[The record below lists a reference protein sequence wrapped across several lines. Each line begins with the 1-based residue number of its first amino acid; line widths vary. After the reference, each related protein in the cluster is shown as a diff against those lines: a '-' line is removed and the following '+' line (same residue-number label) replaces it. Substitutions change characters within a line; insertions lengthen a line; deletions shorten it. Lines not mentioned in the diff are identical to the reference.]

1 MSSEAEIRKRKIY
14 RVTFVGFVVN
24 LVLSVL
30 KLAAGIVG
38 RSGAMVADAV
48 HSFSDLA
55 TDVVVIA
62 FAKISAKPRD
72 DGHDYGHGKYETLA
86 TIIISLALAA
96 VGAGILLSSI
106 RAIRIVVD
114 GGELPR
120 PGAVALAA
128 AVVSIVIKE
137 ILYRYTVREGCRV
150 ESPSMVA
157 NAWHHRSDALSSLG
171 TLAGI
176 GCAYFLGQRWRIADP
191 IAALVVAVFIFKVAF
206 DLIRTGLGEL
216 LERSL
221 PDETEQEILGIV
233 TADPEVGEP
242 HNLRTRRRQHIAQTL
257 KITAV
262 HGGNTTQRGT
272 RRKRQ
277 HGEKCAGALHQVRI
291 KRCKTC
297 HQQSTENADDRNH
310 RQRRRFDLPHVTKM
324 S

>member
-1 MSSEAEIRKRKIY
+1 MSCEAEARKRVIY

-24 LVLSVL
+24 LVLTAM
-30 KLAAGIVG
+30 KFAAGIVG

-48 HSFSDLA
+48 HSCSDMA

-137 ILYRYTVREGCRV
+137 ILYRYTVRE
-150 ESPSMVA
+150 
-157 NAWHHRSDALSSLG
+157 LS
-171 TLAGI
+171 
-176 GCAYFLGQRWRIADP
+176 
-191 IAALVVAVFIFKVAF
+191 
-206 DLIRTGLGEL
+206 LI
-216 LERSL
+216 
-221 PDETEQEILGIV
+221 
-233 TADPEVGEP
+233 
-242 HNLRTRRRQHIAQTL
+242 HI
-257 KITAV
+257 
-262 HGGNTTQRGT
+262 
-272 RRKRQ
+272 
-277 HGEKCAGALHQVRI
+277 
-291 KRCKTC
+291 
-297 HQQSTENADDRNH
+297 
-310 RQRRRFDLPHVTKM
+310 
-324 S
+324 

>member
-1 MSSEAEIRKRKIY
+1 MSCEAEARKRVIY

-24 LVLSVL
+24 LVLTAM
-30 KLAAGIVG
+30 KFAAGIVG

-48 HSFSDLA
+48 HSCSDMA

-137 ILYRYTVREGCRV
+137 ILYRYTVREGRRAW
-150 ESPSMVA
+150 SPMPGITA
-157 NAWHHRSDALSSLG
+157 ATPFRRWGRWRASDVPISSGSGGASPIPSQRWSSQSLSS
-171 TLAGI
+171 
-176 GCAYFLGQRWRIADP
+176 R
-191 IAALVVAVFIFKVAF
+191 
-206 DLIRTGLGEL
+206 L
-216 LERSL
+216 L
-221 PDETEQEILGIV
+221 
-233 TADPEVGEP
+233 
-242 HNLRTRRRQHIAQTL
+242 
-257 KITAV
+257 
-262 HGGNTTQRGT
+262 
-272 RRKRQ
+272 
-277 HGEKCAGALHQVRI
+277 
-291 KRCKTC
+291 
-297 HQQSTENADDRNH
+297 ST
-310 RQRRRFDLPHVTKM
+310 
-324 S
+324 

>member
-1 MSSEAEIRKRKIY
+1 MSCEAEARKRVIY

-24 LVLSVL
+24 LVLTAM
-30 KLAAGIVG
+30 KFAAGIVG

-48 HSFSDLA
+48 HSCSDMA

-137 ILYRYTVREGCRV
+137 ILYRYTVREGCRSKARAW
-150 ESPSMVA
+150 SPMPGITAATPFRRWGRWRV
-157 NAWHHRSDALSSLG
+157 SDVPISSGSGGASPIPSQRWSSQSLSS
-171 TLAGI
+171 
-176 GCAYFLGQRWRIADP
+176 R
-191 IAALVVAVFIFKVAF
+191 
-206 DLIRTGLGEL
+206 L
-216 LERSL
+216 L
-221 PDETEQEILGIV
+221 
-233 TADPEVGEP
+233 
-242 HNLRTRRRQHIAQTL
+242 
-257 KITAV
+257 
-262 HGGNTTQRGT
+262 
-272 RRKRQ
+272 
-277 HGEKCAGALHQVRI
+277 
-291 KRCKTC
+291 
-297 HQQSTENADDRNH
+297 ST
-310 RQRRRFDLPHVTKM
+310 
-324 S
+324 

>member
-1 MSSEAEIRKRKIY
+1 MSCEAEARKRVIY

-24 LVLSVL
+24 LVLTAM
-30 KLAAGIVG
+30 KFAAGIAG

-48 HSFSDLA
+48 HSCSDML
-55 TDVVVIA
+55 TDIVVIA
-62 FAKISAKPRD
+62 FAKVSAKPRD

-128 AVVSIVIKE
+128 AAVSIVVKA
-137 ILYRYTVREGCRV
+137 ILYRYTVREGRRV

-176 GCAYFLGQRWRIADP
+176 GCAYFLGQRWRIVHVRVDGAMSVARSHELTVDIERRLRARFGEGTIISIHVEPAKCPSGAEIPGVDP
-191 IAALVVAVFIFKVAF
+191 P
-206 DLIRTGLGEL
+206 
-216 LERSL
+216 SC
-221 PDETEQEILGIV
+221 P
-233 TADPEVGEP
+233 
-242 HNLRTRRRQHIAQTL
+242 
-257 KITAV
+257 
-262 HGGNTTQRGT
+262 
-272 RRKRQ
+272 
-277 HGEKCAGALHQVRI
+277 
-291 KRCKTC
+291 
-297 HQQSTENADDRNH
+297 
-310 RQRRRFDLPHVTKM
+310 
-324 S
+324 